1 MFAIDVPDFLNEKAP
16 VSQVVTDHRLQI
28 QKVAMTIGVCHLS
41 ENPYDVQSAV
51 NTLSPAPEL
60 KLHFWRL
67 GKKLIGEIKL
77 TVIQSPKHGKLE
89 DIGKESFAYYP
100 DKDFKGRDRASMQ
113 AEVGGVVIRIE
124 YFFQVVQSIPQDYED
139 GPSPYKLSGCP
150 NSQRVWNISA
160 PSK

>member
-16 VSQVVTDHRLQI
+16 VSQVVTDHRLQN

-51 NTLSPAPEL
+51 NTLSPAVML
-60 KLHFWRL
+60 RSYLWRIKRKRL
-67 GKKLIGEIKL
+67 GEVKL
-77 TVIQSPKHGKLE
+77 TAIQSPKHGKLE

-100 DKDFKGRDRASMQ
+100 DKDFKGRDRARML
-113 AEVGGVVIRIE
+113 AEVDGVVIRIE

-150 NSQRVWNISA
+150 NIQHVWKISA